1 MCDGCVM
8 RGCQLCL
15 VKAKSSSLS
24 SPSPS
29 MWGSRGRS
37 GKQGRNSQTFLC
49 DHPPP
54 TPGGF
59 TWVNFC
65 WVCTAGLSEPL
76 PHNSLFCGHNCY
88 RPHLSHFGKKVIFT
102 TPFFC
107 LCIYVIINNE

>member
-29 MWGSRGRS
+29 MWSSRGRP

-49 DHPPP
+49 DHPPQP
-54 TPGGF
+54 WGGLLGLIF
-59 TWVNFC
+59 
-65 WVCTAGLSEPL
+65 AGYVPL
-76 PHNSLFCGHNCY
+76 ASQNPYPIIVYSVAIIVIDLI
-88 RPHLSHFGKKVIFT
+88 LVTLGKK
-102 TPFFC
+102 
-107 LCIYVIINNE
+107 